1 MSKHHHKRICHLQ
14 GYLIGWGDDRVPHR
28 YLKLAT
34 TDGEKLVKIAK
45 SLRAQIQ
52 DWQAGIYLNLVV
64 ATQVDRSTGQ
74 TKIKVKQ
81 CLNSPQLIQSL
92 AFAERLPS
100 QKPPLCGIDLVPT
113 SIPANSTVNLVNLP
127 IEPTTIRVCQGSS
140 CRRRGS
146 EQICRSMQTYLT
158 QNDLTEQVKIEPVK
172 CLHQCKAAPHAI
184 VHSRDP
190 ALPEKTH
197 YRQLQLGQLPVMLA
211 KHFPIAAPS
220 KPVGSNL
227 IEKIG
232 NYLSQQ
238 HISISNNLS

>member
-14 GYLIGWGDDRVPHR
+14 GYLLGWGDDRVPHR

-45 SLRAQIQ
+45 SLRSQIQ
-52 DWQAGIYLNLVV
+52 DWQPSMYLELVV
-64 ATQVDRSTGQ
+64 AAQVDRSTGQ
-74 TKIKVKQ
+74 IKLKVKQ
-81 CLNSPQLIQSL
+81 FLNSPQLIQQIKQL
-92 AFAERLPS
+92 
-100 QKPPLCGIDLVPT
+100 PT
-113 SIPANSTVNLVNLP
+113 SIPANSTVNLPLEKP
-127 IEPTTIRVCQGSS
+127 SLCEIEPTTIRVCQGSS

-146 EQICRSMQTYLT
+146 EQICRSMQAYLT

-184 VHSRDP
+184 FLSRDP
-190 ALPEKTH
+190 TLPEKTH
-197 YRQLQLGQLPVMLA
+197 YRQLQLRQVPVMLA
-211 KHFPIAAPS
+211 KHLPIAAPS
-220 KPVGSNL
+220 KPIGSNL

-238 HISISNNLS
+238 HISTSNNLL

>member
-14 GYLIGWGDDRVPHR
+14 GYLLGWGDDRVPHR

-34 TDGEKLVKIAK
+34 NDGEKLVKIAK
-45 SLRAQIQ
+45 SLRSQIQ
-52 DWQAGIYLNLVV
+52 DWQPSMYLELVV
-64 ATQVDRSTGQ
+64 AAQVDRSTGQ
-74 TKIKVKQ
+74 IKLKVKQ
-81 CLNSPQLIQSL
+81 FLNSPQLIQQIKQL
-92 AFAERLPS
+92 
-100 QKPPLCGIDLVPT
+100 PT
-113 SIPANSTVNLVNLP
+113 SIPANSTVNLPLEKP
-127 IEPTTIRVCQGSS
+127 SLCEIEPTTIRVCQGSS

-146 EQICRSMQTYLT
+146 EQICRSMQAYLT

-197 YRQLQLGQLPVMLA
+197 YRQLQLGQVPVMLA

-220 KPVGSNL
+220 KPIGSNL

>member
-1 MSKHHHKRICHLQ
+1 MSKHHQKRICYLQ
-14 GYLIGWGDDRVPHR
+14 GYLLGWGDDRVPHR
-28 YLKLAT
+28 YLKLVT

-45 SLRAQIQ
+45 SLRSQIQ
-52 DWQAGIYLNLVV
+52 DWRPGIYLNLVV
-64 ATQVDRSTGQ
+64 AEQVDRSTGQ
-74 TKIKVKQ
+74 IKLKVKQ
-81 CLNSPQLIQSL
+81 FLNSPQLIQQIKQL
-92 AFAERLPS
+92 
-100 QKPPLCGIDLVPT
+100 PT
-113 SIPANSTVNLVNLP
+113 SIPANSTVNLPLEKP
-127 IEPTTIRVCQGSS
+127 SLCEIEPTTIRVCQGSS

-146 EQICRSMQTYLT
+146 EQICRSMQAYLT

-197 YRQLQLGQLPVMLA
+197 YRQLQLGQVPVMLA

-220 KPVGSNL
+220 KPIGSNL

-238 HISISNNLS
+238 HISISNNLL

>member
-14 GYLIGWGDDRVPHR
+14 GYLLGWGDDRVPHR

-45 SLRAQIQ
+45 SLRSQIQ
-52 DWQAGIYLNLVV
+52 DWQPSMYLELVV
-64 ATQVDRSTGQ
+64 AAQVDRSTGQ
-74 TKIKVKQ
+74 IKLKVKQ
-81 CLNSPQLIQSL
+81 FLNSPQLIQQIKQL
-92 AFAERLPS
+92 
-100 QKPPLCGIDLVPT
+100 PT

-146 EQICRSMQTYLT
+146 EQICRSMQAYLT

-184 VHSRDP
+184 VLSRDP

-197 YRQLQLGQLPVMLA
+197 YRQLQLGQVPVMLA

-220 KPVGSNL
+220 KLIGSNL

-238 HISISNNLS
+238 HISTSNNLL

>member
-1 MSKHHHKRICHLQ
+1 MSKHRQKRICHLQ
-14 GYLIGWGDDRVPHR
+14 GYLLGWGDDRVPHR

-45 SLRAQIQ
+45 SLRSQIQ

-74 TKIKVKQ
+74 TKLKVKQ
-81 CLNSPQLIQSL
+81 FLNSPQLIHSL
-92 AFAERLPS
+92 A
-100 QKPPLCGIDLVPT
+100 KPPLCGIDLVPI
-113 SIPANSTVNLVNLP
+113 SIPANSTVNLP

-146 EQICRSMQTYLT
+146 EQICRSMQIYLT

-184 VHSRDP
+184 VHSRNP

-197 YRQLQLGQLPVMLA
+197 YRQLQLGQVPVMLA

-220 KPVGSNL
+220 KPIGSNL
-227 IEKIG
+227 IEKIS

-238 HISISNNLS
+238 HISISNNLL